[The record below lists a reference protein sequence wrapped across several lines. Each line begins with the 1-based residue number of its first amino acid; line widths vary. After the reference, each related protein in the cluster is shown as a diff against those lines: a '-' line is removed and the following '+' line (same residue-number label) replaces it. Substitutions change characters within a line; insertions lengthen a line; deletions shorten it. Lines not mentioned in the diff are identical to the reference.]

1 MEPVIQCRNLRHS
14 YNGKKQ
20 VLNNLNFTVEAGK
33 IFGLL
38 GKNGAGK
45 STTINILMGFLEP
58 TSGDCRIFGEPSYN
72 ISPQTR
78 TRIGLLHEGHLQYE
92 FMSIAQIDRFYSGFY
107 AKWNRDVY
115 YELMEK
121 LGLPHNHKIFRMSCG
136 QRSQVALGLIMAQDP
151 DLMIL
156 DDYSMGLDAGYRR
169 LFLDYLAK
177 FVRERK
183 KTALVTSHIVQ
194 DMEQLVDDIII
205 LNKGKVIVQSSLKEF
220 QQGLR
225 HYRFTSPDKG
235 KGLHADEVI
244 ANFDA
249 VEDQVNVFSF
259 HDKEAVEA
267 RLKELQITNSAL
279 SERNMTL
286 EEAFIGLTGKY

>member
-1 MEPVIQCRNLRHS
+1 MEPIIQCHALCHS
-14 YNGKKQ
+14 YGKKQ
-20 VLNNLNFTVEAGK
+20 VLKNLDFRVEAGK

-58 TSGDCRIFGEPSYN
+58 TSGDCRIFGEPSYD

-92 FMSIAQIDRFYSGFY
+92 FMTIAQIERFYSGFY
-107 AKWNRDVY
+107 PKWNRDVY
-115 YELMEK
+115 FGLMDK
-121 LGLPHNHKIFRMSCG
+121 LGLAHNHKMFRMSCG

-177 FVRERK
+177 YVREHN

-194 DMEQLVDDIII
+194 DLEQLVDEIII
-205 LNKGKVIVQSSLKEF
+205 LNKGKVLVQSSLQDF
-220 QQGLR
+220 QKSLR
-225 HYRFTSPDKG
+225 QFCFRSPDLGHHLKT
-235 KGLHADEVI
+235 DEVI
-244 ANFDA
+244 TNFDT
-249 VEDQVNVFSF
+249 VEDEVNIFSF
-259 HDKEAVEA
+259 HDLETVENH
-267 RLKELQITNSAL
+267 LKKFQVTGAAIV
-279 SERNMTL
+279 ERAMTL